1 MKDIDIGAEYRAIYH
16 AVFRILW
23 HNVQHGYSHIEKRK
37 AHVRSEADNL
47 KRNIPTYIE
56 HAAGMMIGVLDDKQ
70 MHRTPI
76 TGCDTVKTTLWDK
89 MLYKLFPRY
98 KLRKILRHYEDN
110 ANDDCANHRDAP
122 IMTAAGFALCFII
135 GYAAGAFLI

>member
-16 AVFRILW
+16 AIFRILW
-23 HNVQHGYSHIEKRK
+23 HDVQHGHSHIEKRK
-37 AHVRSEADNL
+37 AHVRSDADNL

-76 TGCDTVKTTLWDK
+76 AGNEPVKITLWEK
-89 MLYKLFPRY
+89 VLYKLFPRY
-98 KLRKILRHYEDN
+98 MFRKMVRRYEDDSN
-110 ANDDCANHRDAP
+110 HDCANHRDAP
-122 IMTAAGFALCFII
+122 IVTSVGFALCFII
-135 GYAAGAFLI
+135 GYAAGAFLF